1 MKLLR
6 AKKNMLEHSTRR
18 KKRFSIDKLQWYLM
32 MLPTILYLFIFSYI
46 PMGGIILAFKDFQYD
61 KGVFGSPWVGFKNFE
76 FFFKTQ
82 DAWRITF
89 NTLFLNAMFIA
100 FGLIAAVALALFL
113 FEIRQKRAIKIYQTT
128 MILPHFL
135 SWVVV
140 GYMLYAFLSPEY
152 GFINTVLEKLGLE
165 PIQWYSKPE
174 YWPAILTFSNVW
186 KAAGMSCI
194 TYYAGLMGIDSEYYE
209 AASLDGAS
217 KLQQVWYISL
227 PSLKPLMIILTIMSL
242 GKIFRADF
250 GMFYNLTRDIGIL
263 YPTTDV
269 IDTYIFRSLKTLG
282 DINMSA
288 AVGVFQSVVG
298 FITILVANWIVK
310 KDDPDNAVF

>member
-1 MKLLR
+1 MNKI
-6 AKKNMLEHSTRR
+6 STERNISTNVKR
-18 KKRFSIDKLQWYLM
+18 KKKIFSTDKFHWYLM
-32 MLPTILYLFIFSYI
+32 MLPAVLYLFVFNYI
-46 PMGGIILAFKDFQYD
+46 PMGGIIIAFKDFQYD
-61 KGVFGSPWVGFKNFE
+61 KGVFGSPFVGFKNFE

-82 DAWRITF
+82 DAWKITF
-89 NTLFLNAMFIA
+89 NTLYLNALFI
-100 FGLIAAVALALFL
+100 FFSLVVAVCLALLL
-113 FEIRQKRAIKIYQTT
+113 FEITNKKAVKLYQTT

-140 GYMLYAFLSPEY
+140 GYMVYAFLSPEY
-152 GFINTVLEKLGLE
+152 GFINTVLRKLGME
-165 PIQWYSKPE
+165 EIQWYSTPE
-174 YWPAILTFSNVW
+174 YWPTILTFSNVW
-186 KAAGMSCI
+186 KCAGMSCI

-209 AASLDGAS
+209 AASLDGAN
-217 KLQQVWYISL
+217 KLQQAWYISL
-227 PSLKPLMIILTIMSL
+227 PSIKPLMIILTIMAL

-250 GMFYNLTRDIGIL
+250 GMFYNLTRDIGVL

-298 FITILVANWIVK
+298 FVTILIANWIVK
-310 KDDPDNAVF
+310 KDDPDNAIF

>member
-1 MKLLR
+1 MKSIVSSKGILDIKILKWND
-6 AKKNMLEHSTRR
+6 KK
-18 KKRFSIDKLQWYLM
+18 KDKIQWYLM
-32 MLPTILYLFIFSYI
+32 MLPTVLYLIIFSYI
-46 PMGGIILAFKDFQYD
+46 PMGGIVIAFKDFQYNE
-61 KGVFGSPWVGFKNFE
+61 GVFGSPWVGLKNFE

-82 DAWRITF
+82 DAFRVTF
-89 NTLFLNAMFIA
+89 NTLFLNALFI
-100 FGLIAAVALALFL
+100 FTGLVMAVLLAVFL
-113 FEIRQKRAIKIYQTT
+113 FEIRQKRAIKIYQTI

-140 GYMLYAFLSPEY
+140 GYMMYAFLSPEY
-152 GFINTVLEKLGLE
+152 GFINGFLKIFGTQ

-174 YWPAILTFSNVW
+174 YWPAILTFSIVW
-186 KAAGMSCI
+186 KFSGMSCI
-194 TYYAGLMGIDSEYYE
+194 TYYAGLMGINSEYFE
-209 AASLDGAS
+209 AAELDGANKIQ
-217 KLQQVWYISL
+217 KLWHISL
-227 PSLKPLMIILTIMSL
+227 PHIKPLIIIMTVL
-242 GKIFRADF
+242 AMGRIFRSDF

-298 FITILVANWIVK
+298 FVTILLANWIVK
-310 KDDPDNAVF
+310 KDDADNAVF